1 MDAIYPGRVPLQRV
15 NFAAK
20 HEYEYVKNYKVL
32 QTVFERNNV
41 DKAID
46 VQRLIKGK
54 YQDNLEFLQWIKRFY
69 DINASDDEVT
79 SSSDCFQIVR

>member
-15 NFAAK
+15 NFDAK

-69 DINASDDEVT
+69 DINASDDDVILT
-79 SSSDCFQIVR
+79 FV